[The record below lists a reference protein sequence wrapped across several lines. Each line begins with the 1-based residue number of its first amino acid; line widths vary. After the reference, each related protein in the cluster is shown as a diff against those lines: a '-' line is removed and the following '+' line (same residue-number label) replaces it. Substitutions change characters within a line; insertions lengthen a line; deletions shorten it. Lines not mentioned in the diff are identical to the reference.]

1 MKVSNVPKNKKRNF
15 KNKKADKHVIV
26 FIMYSS
32 AIAKKLHTTTS
43 SHLMD
48 DTDTLHD
55 LWQSISLEPIGFG
68 TEGGTFEQT
77 TVCNKNRSEMS
88 DHFAKHGEVYMSSD
102 PVAVLH
108 PMEKK
113 ELAKQL
119 RRKKNQISAAQSR
132 RKRQQEVIDMKTMI
146 KNQDIELKK
155 RNEDI
160 SHLNERISVL
170 EDENEQLRNNLS
182 KKLIEWQSA

>member
-1 MKVSNVPKNKKRNF
+1 
-15 KNKKADKHVIV
+15 
-26 FIMYSS
+26 
-32 AIAKKLHTTTS
+32 
-43 SHLMD
+43 
-48 DTDTLHD
+48 
-55 LWQSISLEPIGFG
+55 
-68 TEGGTFEQT
+68 
-77 TVCNKNRSEMS
+77 
-88 DHFAKHGEVYMSSD
+88 MSSD

-119 RRKKNQISAAQSR
+119 RRKKNQISAAVSR

-160 SHLNERISVL
+160 SHLNERIGVL